1 MRIYLT
7 AAILLGLLAGCS
19 ADQDSSTS
27 KATASASSALQQGAT
42 SRFAGRSATT
52 GFASLPDR
60 GELLAYNQT
69 RDVKHSGAYTA
80 YPVALSEAH
89 ALDAMRT
96 GEMVVKAPNG
106 ELIRLKYE
114 RHIEHPD
121 GNWTWIG
128 RNADGADA
136 VLTFGEK
143 AVFGT
148 IPQGVADT
156 LRLTMRAGQSFLVA
170 TDRSKLSGLD
180 GAVRRSGTDQLI
192 PPRLAAATSVRN
204 TASMMQ
210 AEAVGAQ
217 SASAA
222 SAQLI
227 DVLLGYT
234 NGFATQLGGDSQA
247 ITRLVNLTDITN
259 QAYANS
265 GVTMRVRL
273 VGTLKV
279 TYPDNT
285 DNGDALEKLTGYK
298 SGTGGGPI
306 TPDPAFSAL
315 RAKRDELGADLVSLV
330 RAFRTP
336 ENNGCGIAWLI
347 GGGGFAIETAD
358 APFGYSVVSDGTDR
372 DEGDG
377 KSYFCRLETL
387 AHELGHNMGQAHNTE
402 DASSGGTHPYS
413 YGYRESTTGGFYT
426 VMAYPKKDAGQF
438 SIGYFANPGVQYDGR
453 PTGVA
458 NQSDNVRSM
467 NISMPL
473 VATFRATVV
482 PPPNLKNK
490 NDVNN
495 DGKSDV
501 LWRNSTT
508 NQFVAWIMNG
518 ATIASTQSYGV
529 GSEYDAIGSGDFDA
543 NGYTDIVWRNRNT
556 GQTYIWPGS
565 GSGFSSAAVTPVGAG
580 WTLFSTG
587 DVNGDGKSDM
597 LWSNPVAAQFVV
609 WLMNGTKISSV
620 QSYSV
625 GSEYDALGSGD
636 FDGNGYAD
644 VLWQNRNNGQ
654 TFIWTSGANGFSGA
668 AVAAVGAGWKVFGIG
683 DENVDGK
690 ADILWS
696 NSNTSQMVIWLMN
709 GPTIAGNLAYG
720 VGPEY
725 DAIGSGDFDANGYED
740 VIWRNR
746 ITGQTYVWSGAASG
760 FTSAALPTVGSGW
773 TIFGTK

>member
-1 MRIYLT
+1 MRIYLS

-27 KATASASSALQQGAT
+27 KTTASASSTLQQGAT
-42 SRFAGRSATT
+42 SQFAGRSAMT

-69 RDVKHSGAYTA
+69 RGVKHSGAYTA

-210 AEAVGAQ
+210 TEAVGTQ

-426 VMAYPKKDAGQF
+426 IMAYPKKDAGQF

-458 NQSDNVRSM
+458 NQSDNVRSL
-467 NISMPL
+467 NLSMPF
-473 VATFRATVV
+473 VATFRTTVI
-482 PPPNLKNK
+482 PEPSTLGPILSG
-490 NDVNN
+490 DIDA
-495 DGKSDV
+495 DGKSDL
-501 LWRNSTT
+501 LWFNPTT
-508 NQFVAWIMNG
+508 REL
-518 ATIASTQSYGV
+518 Y
-529 GSEYDAIGSGDFDA
+529 Y
-543 NGYTDIVWRNRNT
+543 
-556 GQTYIWPGS
+556 
-565 GSGFSSAAVTPVGAG
+565 
-580 WTLFSTG
+580 
-587 DVNGDGKSDM
+587 
-597 LWSNPVAAQFVV
+597 
-609 WLMNGTKISSV
+609 WLMNGGAV
-620 QSYSV
+620 R
-625 GSEYDALGSGD
+625 LGRGGVLAPPNASPRGLADFSGD
-636 FDGNGYAD
+636 GRADILLPSGQDIWIYLGN
-644 VLWQNRNNGQ
+644 
-654 TFIWTSGANGFSGA
+654 TSGAFTSVYFAPYPIGWDLVGVGDVDGDNKQDLVWYNPTTREIYYWLLNGTSIRLGRGGTFLPSGA
-668 AVAAVGAGWKVFGIG
+668 TPRALGDLNGDGRADIVVASGQGVSVYLATSGGSFTTSSIAPYPAGWNLVGTADIDG
-683 DENVDGK
+683 DGK
-690 ADILWS
+690 RDIVWYQP
-696 NSNTSQMVIWLMN
+696 NTRELYYWLMN
-709 GPTIAGNLAYG
+709 GAQIRLGQGGVLA
-720 VGPEY
+720 PPATAPRALA
-725 DAIGSGDFDANGYED
+725 DFSGDGRADILLPSSGD
-740 VIWRNR
+740 IW
-746 ITGQTYVWSGAASG
+746 TYLGNTSGT
-760 FTSAALPTVGSGW
+760 FTSAYTSPYPTGW
-773 TIFGTK
+773 Q

>member
-1 MRIYLT
+1 MRIYLS

-19 ADQDSSTS
+19 ADQGSSTS

-42 SRFAGRSATT
+42 SRFAARSAMK

-170 TDRSKLSGLD
+170 TDRSKLAGLD
-180 GAVRRSGTDQLI
+180 GSVRRSGTDQLI
-192 PPRLAAATSVRN
+192 PPRLAAATSGRT
-204 TASMMQ
+204 TASMQ
-210 AEAVGAQ
+210 AEATGTQ

-222 SAQLI
+222 STALV

-234 NGFATQLGGDSQA
+234 NGFSTQLGGDSQA
-247 ITRLVNLTDITN
+247 ITRLVNMTDITN
-259 QAYANS
+259 QAYVNS

-347 GGGGFAIETAD
+347 GGGSYAIETAD
-358 APFGYSVVSDGTDR
+358 APFGYSVVSDGTDLN
-372 DEGDG
+372 EGDN
-377 KSYFCRLETL
+377 KTYFCREETL

-402 DASSGGTHPYS
+402 DSSSTGTHPYS

-426 VMAYPKKDAGQF
+426 VMAYPKKDANQF
-438 SIGYFANPGVQYDGR
+438 AIRYFANPSVQYSGR
-453 PTGVA
+453 PTGIA
-458 NQSDNVRSM
+458 DQSDNVRSM
-467 NISMPL
+467 NLSMPI
-473 VATFRATVV
+473 VSGFRATVIPV
-482 PPPNLKNK
+482 PGTLKLNAIFKMGNSGKTEVFSMGGADNFKSFTASIATGLYRTATDSSWAFQFGDFNGDGIPDLYSIFKMGASNTTEVFVLNGADNFSTFLYGGTTSLGRTGTDSQWVFKLGDYNK
-490 NDVNN
+490 
-495 DGKSDV
+495 DGKLDLYAIQRMGASGRTEVHV
-501 LWRNSTT
+501 L
-508 NQFVAWIMNG
+508 NG
-518 ATIASTQSYGV
+518 ADNFKSFLAHIATALG
-529 GSEYDAIGSGDFDA
+529 ATGSGDDWKFNLGDWNADGKLDVFVIYKTGASNKTEVHILDGANNFQSYLLNRATVLYPTGTNNAWDFKVGDA
-543 NGYTDIVWRNRNT
+543 
-556 GQTYIWPGS
+556 
-565 GSGFSSAAVTPVGAG
+565 
-580 WTLFSTG
+580 
-587 DVNGDGKSDM
+587 NGDGKLDIYAIFKQSSSGKTDI
-597 LWSNPVAAQFVV
+597 FV
-609 WLMNGTKISSV
+609 MNGSD
-620 QSYSV
+620 Q
-625 GSEYDALGSGD
+625 
-636 FDGNGYAD
+636 F
-644 VLWQNRNNGQ
+644 
-654 TFIWTSGANGFSGA
+654 
-668 AVAAVGAGWKVFGIG
+668 
-683 DENVDGK
+683 
-690 ADILWS
+690 
-696 NSNTSQMVIWLMN
+696 
-709 GPTIAGNLAYG
+709 
-720 VGPEY
+720 
-725 DAIGSGDFDANGYED
+725 
-740 VIWRNR
+740 
-746 ITGQTYVWSGAASG
+746 QTY
-760 FTSAALPTVGSGW
+760 L
-773 TIFGTK
+773 FGTQSALYSTGSDHSWEFELVPE